1 MFEFL
6 KFRCIIFPS
15 NMEIFFLKHKLW
27 NIKNSENFA
36 VQNFSVSLCALISSS
51 RETDLLTKELLGI
64 YIYIYIIV
72 HSQS

>member
-15 NMEIFFLKHKLW
+15 NMEIFFFL
-27 NIKNSENFA
+27 NTSYIKKSENFA

-51 RETDLLTKELLGI
+51 RESDLLTKELFGI
-64 YIYIYIIV
+64 CII